1 MRILIAAVGKMRPG
15 AEKELAERY
24 CMRAGQIG
32 RNIGFSGPETI
43 EIDEARARQEGQ
55 RRQME
60 ATKLLAAASNS
71 GPKIA
76 FDEHGKAL
84 TTRQFVDRLGGWR
97 DEGAAS
103 CALLIGGPDGHGGEV
118 LEKADLVVALGTMTW
133 PHMLVRAM
141 VAEQV
146 YRAMTIL
153 AGHPYHRD

>member
-1 MRILIAAVGKMRPG
+1 MRTLIAAVGKIRPG

-24 CMRAGQIG
+24 CQRARQMG
-32 RNIGFSGPETI
+32 RNIGFSGPDMV

-60 ATKLLAAASNS
+60 AARLLAAAGDS

-76 FDEHGKAL
+76 FDEHGKTL
-84 TTRQFVDRLGGWR
+84 TTRQFAKRLGGWR
-97 DEGAAS
+97 DEGASS

-118 LEKADLVVALGTMTW
+118 LDKADLVIALGAMTW
-133 PHMLVRAM
+133 PHMLARAM
-141 VAEQV
+141 IAEQL